1 MRFGYCVNMLA
12 EDPAGV
18 GYDWIARLAELGFDY
33 VDLPMAQMMVL
44 SDEEFESLVLRPLRE
59 SGLPCVC
66 SNNLFPA
73 SHLLTGPDADHD
85 AAYAYCEKAFSRAAQ
100 LGASR
105 LVFGSSGARNVP
117 FGFPRE
123 EAARQLAALLTRLSP
138 LAHQYGLT
146 MVLEPLN
153 RAESNILTS
162 IRESVALCRA
172 VHQPTVRM
180 LVDSYHMSLSG
191 ETAADVA
198 QTTGMLQHVHI
209 ARPLGRGLPCEGDGE
224 DYPAFFR
231 ALRAAG
237 YDDAVSMEAYLENQ
251 AADAIAA
258 SLRYLRDC
266 AEAKGV

>member
-18 GYDWIARLAELGFDY
+18 GYDWISRLPGLGFDY
-33 VDLPMAQMMVL
+33 VDLPMAQMMAL
-44 SDEEFESLVLRPLRE
+44 SDEEFEQLVVAPLRE

-73 SHLLTGPDADHD
+73 SYRLTGPNADHD
-85 AAYAYCEKAFSRAAQ
+85 AAYAYCEKAFPRAAK

-123 EAARQLAALLTRLSP
+123 EATRQLAALLTRLSP
-138 LAHQYGLT
+138 LAAQYGLT

-172 VHQPTVRM
+172 VDQPAVRM

-237 YDDAVSMEAYLENQ
+237 YDDAVSIEAYLQNQ
-251 AADAIAA
+251 PIDAIAA
-258 SLRYLRDC
+258 SLQYLRNC
-266 AEAKGV
+266 AK